1 MTQKEYRQK
10 LAEEFVHLLEEKDLE
25 WKKEWTG
32 RDGPF
37 NAKSCKAY
45 KGSNRFY
52 LSLIAAARKYKDPRW
67 ATFRQIQD
75 AGWSLKNAKGQG
87 VKIEYWYPYDLEKK
101 KSITWQEFRE
111 SGEGIGNRYHL
122 YAKYFVVFNAELIDG
137 IPPYE
142 RETPNVAVDELV
154 SRLSANM
161 EVEIRNDGGGQAF
174 YSVSDDMIHLP
185 RQSDFTSTYAYNS
198 TALHELTHATGARH
212 RLNRNIN
219 NIFGSQE
226 YAFEELVAEISSCFM
241 SSYLQTGQ
249 DEQHIENHKAY
260 VQDWIKVIREKTGS
274 VDKSDCPKQKRHL
287 LIWNLKLV

>member
-212 RLNRNIN
+212 RLNRNIKTFLVRRSMHLKN
-219 NIFGSQE
+219 WSQRSVLVLCHHIYRRGRMNSTLKTIRHMYRIGSKLFGK
-226 YAFEELVAEISSCFM
+226 
-241 SSYLQTGQ
+241 
-249 DEQHIENHKAY
+249 N
-260 VQDWIKVIREKTGS
+260 R
-274 VDKSDCPKQKRHL
+274 KR
-287 LIWNLKLV
+287 